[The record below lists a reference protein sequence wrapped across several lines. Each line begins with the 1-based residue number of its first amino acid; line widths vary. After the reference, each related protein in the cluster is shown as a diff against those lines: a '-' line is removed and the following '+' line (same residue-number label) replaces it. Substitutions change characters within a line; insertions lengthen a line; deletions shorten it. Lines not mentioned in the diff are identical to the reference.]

1 MPVAPHDDN
10 AGRELRMR
18 DLVRETGLS
27 RQTIHFYLSAGL
39 LPRPT
44 KTGRN
49 TAIYNQEH
57 VRRARLIKDIQ
68 EKHFLPLRAIRA
80 LLEDTD
86 DSSLSAEQRSLIKE
100 LRVRLGAPVAAHH
113 RQRVLLADVLEQ
125 NAIPASE
132 IGEFRDRGVISVE
145 GTGTTASVSQED
157 AQLLHCWSRLKA
169 IGISP
174 ERGFMPRDLD
184 IVEDAMTR
192 LVRREMEFFTER
204 YASAGGDEAAR
215 VVTEAVPIVN
225 QIISIVHWKK
235 TWAFFA
241 EFTEKDVSA
250 TGRRGSKGA

>member
-1 MPVAPHDDN
+1 
-10 AGRELRMR
+10 MR
-18 DLVRETGLS
+18 DLVRETGLP

-49 TAIYNQEH
+49 TALYNQEH

-80 LLEDTD
+80 LLEDSD
-86 DSSLSAEQRSLIKE
+86 DSTLSAAQQSLIKE
-100 LRVRLGAPVAAHH
+100 LRVRLGAPAAAQHA
-113 RQRVLLADVLEQ
+113 QRVSLAEVLEQ
-125 NAIPASE
+125 NAIPATE
-132 IGEFRDRGVISVE
+132 IAEFRDRGVIAVE
-145 GTGTTASVSQED
+145 GSGSAASVSPED
-157 AQLLHCWSRLKA
+157 AQLLHAWARLKA

-184 IVEDAMTR
+184 IIEDAMSR
-192 LVRREMEFFTER
+192 MVRREMEFFTER
-204 YASAGGDEAAR
+204 YAAAGGEEAAR

-241 EFTEKDVSA
+241 EFTEKDMSIA
-250 TGRRGSKGA
+250 GRQGPKGA